1 MITAAI
7 IFFPNG
13 EVKETITVDSGGV
26 RKIFFNYN
34 KETKTSDD
42 TLVVLT
48 EDNILEYHN
57 FPVAVQKDYSE
68 KE

>member
-13 EVKETITVDSGGV
+13 EIKETITVGSDGV
-26 RKIFFNYN
+26 KKIFFNYN